1 MCPRT
6 KGVQLKFR
14 LALFTSLL
22 SLGALAAACGS
33 DEKSEASEEHATT
46 PAQAIERIA
55 NVRKGL
61 DEAVAQYRAGDKKKA
76 DETVGDT
83 YLEEFEHVE
92 GPLEKKNEELTEEL
106 EDGIREE
113 LREKIK
119 SGASTQ
125 EVETL
130 VTDLKTKLDQAEDAL
145 R

>member
-1 MCPRT
+1 VPAY

-22 SLGALAAACGS
+22 SLSALAAACGS
-33 DEKSEASEEHATT
+33 DEKSESEEHAST

-61 DEAVAQYRAGDKKKA
+61 DEAVGEYRDGDKKKA
-76 DETVGDT
+76 DEIVGDT

-92 GPLEKKNEELTEEL
+92 GPLEKKNEELNEDL
-106 EDGIREE
+106 EHGIREE
-113 LREKIK
+113 LRAKIK
-119 SGASTQ
+119 SGVSPQ
-125 EVETL
+125 EVETY
-130 VTDLKTKLDQAEDAL
+130 VADLKTKLDQAEAAL

>member
-1 MCPRT
+1 VPAY
-6 KGVQLKFR
+6 KGAQLKVR

-22 SLGALAAACGS
+22 SLSALAVACGS
-33 DEKSEASEEHATT
+33 DEKSEAEEHAST

-55 NVRKGL
+55 NVRTGL
-61 DEAVAQYRAGDKKKA
+61 DEAVAEYRAGDKKKA
-76 DETVGDT
+76 DEIVGDT
-83 YLEEFEHVE
+83 YLEQFEHVE
-92 GPLEKKNEELTEEL
+92 GPLEKKNAELNEEL

-130 VTDLKTKLDQAEDAL
+130 VADLKTKLDQAENAL